1 MAAAAAVRR
10 RCIVA
15 LIASL
20 AAANLA
26 LAMIGPLVSIVLDR
40 DGFSATTIGLNA
52 AMPAVALVALVF
64 SLPVI
69 LRKVGAGF
77 AMYAGLAIWAAA
89 VLLMPVQSGPV
100 AWLILRFLLSIG
112 FCFHWVLGEA
122 WVNAAATERNRGRVI
137 GAYVMFATLGAA
149 AGPAVLSLT
158 GFTGAR
164 PFFVVAAVVAAAAV
178 PLLAM
183 PKISSPMMP
192 RGSKS
197 LADMARKAPVA
208 MAMGLVAGFCDITLF
223 SLFPVYG
230 VKIGLSVDATMALLV
245 AFLIGTA
252 VTQLPL
258 GWLAERVNGR
268 LLLAACAFNVIAAA
282 VILPYLTSSMTAL
295 LFVMFL
301 WGGAQIGFYTL
312 GLVELGSK
320 FERNELVGAN
330 SIFSLMYGTG
340 AFAGPLIAGAVMDGW
355 GANGLSATVAA
366 VSGVLLLSVAIGFA
380 QSASWGGR

>member
-1 MAAAAAVRR
+1 M
-10 RCIVA
+10 
-15 LIASL
+15 
-20 AAANLA
+20 A
-26 LAMIGPLVSIVLDR
+26 LAMIGPLVSVVLDR
-40 DGFSATTIGLNA
+40 GGFSATTIGLNA

-64 SLPVI
+64 SLPAIV
-69 LRKVGAGF
+69 RKIGAAF

-89 VLLMPVQSGPV
+89 VLLMPVQSGPG
-100 AWLILRFLLSIG
+100 AWLVLRFFLSIG
-112 FCFHWVLGEA
+112 FCFHWVMGEA
-122 WVNAAATERNRGRVI
+122 WVNAAATDRNRGRVI

-158 GFTGAR
+158 GFTGML
-164 PFFVVAAVVAAAAV
+164 PFAVVAAIVATAAL

-183 PKISSPMMP
+183 PKISSPTMP
-192 RGSKS
+192 RGTKS

-208 MAMGLVAGFCDITLF
+208 MATGLVAGFCDIILF

-230 VKIGLSVDATMALLV
+230 VRIGLSVDATMALLV

-258 GWLAERVNGR
+258 GWFAERVSSR
-268 LLLAACAFNVIAAA
+268 LLLTVCALIVIVAAM
-282 VILPYLTSSMTAL
+282 ILPYLTSSMAAL
-295 LFVMFL
+295 VFVMFL

-320 FERNELVGAN
+320 FGPSDLVGAN

-340 AFAGPLIAGAVMDGW
+340 AFAGPLTAGMVMDFW
-355 GANGLSATVAA
+355 GASGLTATVAA
-366 VSGVLLLSVAIGFA
+366 ASGVLLLLSAAIA
-380 QSASWGGR
+380 LARSPSWTGR

>member
-15 LIASL
+15 LVASL
-20 AAANLA
+20 AVGSMA
-26 LAMIGPLVSIVLDR
+26 LAMIGPLISVILAR
-40 DGFSATTIGLNA
+40 NGFSATTIGLNA

-64 SLPVI
+64 SLPAI
-69 LRKVGAGF
+69 LRKIGAAS
-77 AMYAGLAIWAAA
+77 AMYTGLAIWAAA
-89 VLLMPVQSGPV
+89 VLLMPLQSGPM

-112 FCFHWVLGEA
+112 FCFHWVMGEA

-164 PFFVVAAVVAAAAV
+164 PFFVVAAVVAAAAL

-183 PKISSPMMP
+183 PKISSPTMP

-258 GWLAERVNGR
+258 GWFAERVSGR
-268 LLLAACAFNVIAAA
+268 LLLAVCAFNVIAAA
-282 VILPYLTSSMTAL
+282 VILPYLTSSMAAL
-295 LFVMFL
+295 VFVMFL

-320 FERNELVGAN
+320 FGPPDLIGAN

-366 VSGVLLLSVAIGFA
+366 AAGVLLLSVAIGFA
-380 QSASWGGR
+380 QSRSRSGR